1 MPRPGEQRQA
11 GQAIKGVFHVPIHI
25 PECPGKTAA
34 GIIQFLDKLSQ
45 SIELN
50 ASASFK
56 FHQGEQPGE
65 RTEEVGNGDP
75 RIGPQAAF
83 GSLHLG

>member
-11 GQAIKGVFHVPIHI
+11 GQAIKGVFHVPIRI

-45 SIELN
+45 LIELN
-50 ASASFK
+50 ASGLFK
-56 FHQGEQPGE
+56 FQQGEQSGE
-65 RTEEVGNGDP
+65 RTEEIGNGNP
-75 RIGPQAAF
+75 RIGPQATF
-83 GSLHLG
+83 GSLHVG